1 MNWRV
6 TAIVVLTIVVSIAA
20 VALIFRHGSQSTCQ
34 TPQGTVNCV
43 TGH

>member
-6 TAIVVLTIVVSIAA
+6 TAIIVVTILVCVGAI
-20 VALIFRHGSQSTCQ
+20 ALIFRNGSQSTCQ